1 MFNQKKMS
9 LFSRFVIMTLASL
22 CFAVGAWAQDITV
35 TGKVID
41 KTGEPMIGVYV
52 LLQGSTSGTSTDVD
66 GNYALTVPS
75 NATLSFS
82 LIGYRV
88 DEVPVNGKSV
98 INVTLEEDAVMLED
112 VVVTAMGISRSEKAL
127 GYAATTV
134 KSDDLLQAKSGSL
147 MSGMAGKVAGVNIS
161 TSGSAGSSQKVIIRG
176 ISSLNSN
183 TPLYIIDGVPID
195 NNTIGRT
202 NSADLGNSANNINP
216 EDVESVT
223 VLKGASATA
232 LYGSRASNGV
242 IMITTKKAA
251 ASDQLTVTYDAA
263 FTATT
268 TGRVMKTQDLFGQ
281 GWGSWDRA
289 ENGSW
294 GPRLS
299 GIMHEWGSD
308 MLDAPLVKP
317 FTYIED
323 NLKNFYKT
331 GTEYSNSV
339 RVQYGTKNAGIITSF
354 SNTNSN
360 GILPNDGDRYNRNT
374 FFLRGYAN
382 YKKFHVDMSMNYT
395 RSDYR
400 RTEGMYM
407 ELLQHATDIDM
418 SAGKDYNDPAWNLDN
433 YYTFYAYNP
442 YWMIDNY
449 KYESQDNMVRGTIEM
464 KYDIIPGLQAI
475 GRFGGDITAKD
486 RYNKNAEV
494 AFSAGSYSD
503 LGGATAV
510 KGYYSEM
517 KYHNTHFDATAMLSA
532 NYKIGENFNISA
544 MAGWNLNQLDY
555 NYTGGSVSELEVP
568 DWYSLLNTSTAVTI
582 STYQSRKRLLGAF
595 AQAELAWKDWAYL
608 NLSARND
615 WSSTLPVG
623 NNSFFYGGANV
634 SILLNNL
641 IPALKEANFD
651 LLKVRVAAGQTGN
664 DAGVYMTYG
673 TFRPAQFGYSYLPI
687 AGAAG
692 LTEYNTRPSTTLRPE
707 ITTEWEVGI
716 SGALFQNR
724 LTFDVAYYDKITK
737 DQIISATLP
746 AETGYTS
753 ETKNVGKLGNK
764 GIEAALSVTPVR
776 KGDWEWEV
784 GVTFAK
790 NNSKVIELWDGL
802 KEYSYTNSRGVYYV
816 LREGGPIGQFRI
828 AAVETVKD
836 KNSPYYGYEVVN
848 NNGWYNQSATDYE
861 YIGCSQP
868 DFTLGF
874 STNLKWKDLSLSIVG
889 DWRKGGYMYSETSY
903 ISHFN
908 GNSTQTVYNERDSYV
923 IPHTVKILNGEYV
936 ENNIPI
942 KSNQMNYGQGNYS
955 YNPALRRDFVLP
967 KDYFKIREVAL
978 SYSLP
983 SKLIKNSFLKQ
994 VTLSAIGR
1002 NLFLGTPAANNYVDP
1017 ESSNLGNDLLS
1028 EFGESSGT
1036 ISTRNFGFGLKVVF

>member
-1 MFNQKKMS
+1 MFNQKKVS
-9 LFSRFVIMTLASL
+9 LFSRFVIMTLVSL
-22 CFAVGAWAQDITV
+22 FVAVGAWAQEITV

-41 KTGEPMIGVYV
+41 KSGEPLIGVYV

-75 NATLSFS
+75 NATLQYS
-82 LIGYRV
+82 LIGYAV
-88 DEVPVNGKSV
+88 QNIPVNGRAV
-98 INVTLEEDAVMLED
+98 INVTLEEDAVLLDD

-127 GYAATTV
+127 GYAASTV
-134 KSDDLLQAKSGSL
+134 KSEDLLQAKSGSL
-147 MSGMAGKVAGVNIS
+147 MSGMAGKVAGLNIS
-161 TSGSAGSSQKVIIRG
+161 TAAGAGSSQKVIIRG

-195 NNTIGRT
+195 NNTIGRV
-202 NSADLGNSANNINP
+202 NGADFGNSANNINP

-251 ASDQLTVTYDAA
+251 KDDRLTVTYDAA

-281 GWGSWDRA
+281 GWGSWDRS

-294 GPRLS
+294 GPRLT

-308 MLDAPLVKP
+308 GLDTPLVKP
-317 FTYIED
+317 FTYVKD

-331 GTEYSNSV
+331 GTEINNSV
-339 RVQYGTKNAGIITSF
+339 RVQYGTKNAGVVTSF
-354 SNTNSN
+354 SNANSN
-360 GILPNDGDRYNRNT
+360 GILPNDGDKFGRNT

-382 YKKFHVDMSMNYT
+382 YKKLHVDMSINYT
-395 RSDYR
+395 RTDIR

-442 YWMIDNY
+442 YWMIDNM
-449 KYESQDNMVRGTIEM
+449 KYEFQGNMTRGTVEL

-475 GRFGGDITAKD
+475 GRFGGDFSSNQ
-486 RYNKNAEV
+486 RLNKNAEV
-494 AFSAGSYSD
+494 AFTPGSYSD
-503 LGGATAV
+503 LGGATPT
-510 KGYYSEM
+510 KGYYSEL
-517 KYHNTHFDATAMLSA
+517 KYTNSHMDATAMLSA
-532 NYKIGENFNISA
+532 NYKIGENFNISG
-544 MAGWNLNQLDY
+544 MAGWNFNQLDY
-555 NYTGGSVSELEVP
+555 SYTGASVPELEVP
-568 DWYSLLNTSTAVTI
+568 DWYSLLNTSSAVTV
-582 STYQSRKRLLGAF
+582 STYQSRRRLIGAF
-595 AQAELAWKDWAYL
+595 AQAELAYKDFLYL

-615 WSSTLPVG
+615 WSSTLPVN

-634 SILLNNL
+634 SVLLNNM
-641 IPALKEANFD
+641 IPALKDAKFD

-664 DAGVYMTYG
+664 DAAVYMTYG
-673 TFRPAQFGYSYLPI
+673 TFRPTQVGYTYLPI

-692 LTEYNTRPSTTLRPE
+692 LTEYNTKPSTTLKPE
-707 ITTEWEVGI
+707 LTTEWEVGI
-716 SGALFQNR
+716 SGAMFQNR
-724 LTFDVAYYDKITK
+724 LTFDFAYYDKVTK

-764 GIEAALSVTPVR
+764 GVEAALSVTPIR

-790 NNSKVIELWDGL
+790 NKSKVIELWDGL
-802 KEYSYTNSRGVYYV
+802 EEYSYTNSRGVYYV
-816 LREGGPIGQFRI
+816 LREGGPIGEFRI
-828 AAVETVKD
+828 PAVAKVEDTS
-836 KNSPYYGYEVVN
+836 SPYYGYEIVN
-848 NNGWYNQSATDYE
+848 NNGWYNTDATSYE
-861 YIGCSQP
+861 YLGCSQP

-874 STNLKWKDLSLSIVG
+874 TTNLRWKDLSFSLVG
-889 DWRKGGYMYSETSY
+889 DWRKGGYMYSETAY

-908 GNSTQTVYNERDSYV
+908 GNSTQTVYNERDAYI
-923 IPHTVKILNGEYV
+923 IPHTVKVVNGEYV

-942 KSNQMNYGQGNYS
+942 MTNQMNYGQGNYS
-955 YNPALRRDFVLP
+955 YNQQLRRHFVLP
-967 KDYFKIREVAL
+967 RDYFKIREIAL
-978 SYSLP
+978 SYNLP
-983 SKLIKNSFLKQ
+983 SKLLKKTFLKQ

-1002 NLFLGTPAANNYVDP
+1002 NLFLGTPERNNYVDP
-1017 ESSNLGNDLLS
+1017 EASDLGNDLLS
-1028 EFGESSGT
+1028 EFGESNGT
-1036 ISTRNFGFGLKVVF
+1036 ISTKNYGFGLKVVF

>member
-1 MFNQKKMS
+1 MFNQKKVS
-9 LFSRFVIMTLASL
+9 LFSRFVIMTLVSL
-22 CFAVGAWAQDITV
+22 CFAVGAWAQEITV

-41 KTGEPMIGVYV
+41 KSGEPLIGVYV

-75 NATLSFS
+75 NATLQFS

-88 DEVPVNGKSV
+88 IAVPVNGKGV
-98 INVTLEEDAVMLED
+98 INVTLEEDAVLLDD

-127 GYAATTV
+127 GYAASTV
-134 KSDDLLQAKSGSL
+134 KSEDLLQAKSGSL

-161 TSGSAGSSQKVIIRG
+161 TSAGAGSSQKVIIRG

-195 NNTIGRT
+195 NNTIGRV
-202 NSADLGNSANNINP
+202 NGADFGNSANNINP

-251 ASDQLTVTYDAA
+251 KDERLTVTYDAS

-268 TGRVMKTQDLFGQ
+268 TGRVMRTQDLFGQ

-294 GPRLS
+294 GPRLT

-308 MLDAPLVKP
+308 NLETPMVKP
-317 FTYIED
+317 FTYVKD

-331 GTEYSNSV
+331 GTEINNSV
-339 RVQYGTKNAGIITSF
+339 RVQYGTRNAGIVTSF
-354 SNTNSN
+354 SNANSN
-360 GILPNDGDRYNRNT
+360 GILPNDGDKFGRNT

-382 YKKFHVDMSMNYT
+382 YKKLHVDMSINYT
-395 RSDYR
+395 RTDIR

-418 SAGKDYNDPAWNLDN
+418 SEGKDYNDPAWNLDN
-433 YYTFYAYNP
+433 YYTFYATNP
-442 YWMIDNY
+442 YWMIDNM
-449 KYESQDNMVRGTIEM
+449 KYEFQGNMTRGTVEL

-475 GRFGGDITAKD
+475 GRFGGDFSSNQ
-486 RYNKNAEV
+486 RLNKNAEIS
-494 AFSAGSYSD
+494 FTPGSYSD
-503 LGGATAV
+503 LGGATPT

-517 KYHNTHFDATAMLSA
+517 KYTNTHIDATAMLSA
-532 NYKIGENFNISA
+532 NYKIGENFNISG

-555 NYTGGSVSELEVP
+555 SYTGASVAELEVP
-568 DWYSLLNTSTAVTI
+568 DWYSLLNTSSAVTV
-582 STYQSRKRLLGAF
+582 STYNSRRRLVGAF
-595 AQAELAWKDWAYL
+595 VQAELAYKDFLYL
-608 NLSARND
+608 NLSGRND
-615 WSSTLPVG
+615 WSSTLPIN

-634 SILLNNL
+634 SLLLNNL
-641 IPALKEANFD
+641 FPSLKDAKFD

-673 TFRPAQFGYSYLPI
+673 TFRPTQVGYTYLPI

-692 LTEYNTRPSTTLRPE
+692 LTEYNTKPSTTLKPE
-707 ITTEWEVGI
+707 ITTEWEVGF
-716 SGALFQNR
+716 SGAMFQNR
-724 LTFDVAYYDKITK
+724 LTFDFAYYDKVTK

-746 AETGYTS
+746 TETGYTS

-764 GIEAALSVTPVR
+764 GIEAAISVTPVR

-802 KEYSYTNSRGVYYV
+802 EEYSYTSSRGVYYV
-816 LREGGPIGQFRI
+816 LREGGPIGEFRI
-828 AAVETVKD
+828 PAVAKVTD
-836 KNSPYYGYEVVN
+836 KNSPYYGYEIVN
-848 NNGWYNQSATDYE
+848 NNGWYNTDATSYE
-861 YIGCSQP
+861 YLGCSQAN
-868 DFTLGF
+868 FTMGF
-874 STNLKWKDLSLSIVG
+874 TTNLKWKDLSFSLVG
-889 DWRKGGYMYSETSY
+889 DWRNGGHMYSETAY

-908 GNSTQTVYNERDSYV
+908 GNSTQTVYNERDSYI
-923 IPHTVKILNGEYV
+923 IPHTVKVVNGEYV
-936 ENNIPI
+936 ENNIPV
-942 KSNQMNYGQGNYS
+942 KANQMNYAQGNYS
-955 YNPALRRDFVLP
+955 YNQQLRRHFVLP
-967 KDYFKIREVAL
+967 RDYFKIREVAL
-978 SYSLP
+978 SYNLP
-983 SKLIKNSFLKQ
+983 SKLLKKTFLNQ
-994 VTLSAIGR
+994 VTISAIGR
-1002 NLFLGTPAANNYVDP
+1002 NLFLGTPERNNYVDP
-1017 ESSNLGNDLLS
+1017 EASNLGNDLLS
-1028 EFGESSGT
+1028 EFGESGGT
-1036 ISTRNFGFGLKVVF
+1036 ISTRNYGFGLKVVF

>member
-1 MFNQKKMS
+1 MS

-22 CFAVGAWAQDITV
+22 CFAVSAWAQEITV

-41 KTGEPMIGVYV
+41 KTGEPLIGVYV

-66 GNYALTVPS
+66 GNFALTVPS
-75 NATLSFS
+75 DATLQFS

-88 DEVPVNGKSV
+88 VAVPVNGKSV
-98 INVTLEEDAVMLED
+98 VNVTLEEDAVMLED

-134 KSDDLLQAKSGSL
+134 KSDELLQAKSGSL
-147 MSGMAGKVAGVNIS
+147 MSSMAGKVAGVNIS

-195 NNTIGRT
+195 NNTIGR
-202 NSADLGNSANNINP
+202 NNYADFGNSANNINP

-242 IMITTKKAA
+242 IMITTKKAQA
-251 ASDQLTVTYDAA
+251 TDQLTVTYDAA

-268 TGRVMKTQDLFGQ
+268 TGRVMRTQDLFGQ

-294 GPRLS
+294 GPRLT

-308 MLDAPLVKP
+308 QLETPLVKP
-317 FTYIED
+317 FSYIED

-331 GTEYSNSV
+331 GTEWNNSI
-339 RVQYGTKNAGIITSF
+339 RVQYGTKNAGIVTSF
-354 SNTNSN
+354 SNSTNN
-360 GILPNDGDRYNRNT
+360 GILPNDGDTFSRNT
-374 FFLRGYAN
+374 FFVRGYAN
-382 YKKFHVDMSMNYT
+382 YKKLHFDMSLSYART
-395 RSDYR
+395 DYR

-418 SAGKDYNDPAWNLDN
+418 TGGKDYNDPAWNLDN
-433 YYTFYAYNP
+433 YYTFYASNP

-449 KYESQDNMVRGTIEM
+449 KYEFQGNLLRGTMEL

-475 GRFGGDITAKD
+475 GRFGGDFTAND
-486 RYNKNAEV
+486 RLNKNAEI
-494 AFSAGSYSD
+494 AFSAGSYSL
-503 LGGATAV
+503 LGGATET
-510 KGYYSEM
+510 KGYYSEY
-517 KYHNTHFDATAMLSA
+517 KYNNTHLDATAMLSA
-532 NYKIGENFNISA
+532 NYKIGENFNISG
-544 MAGWNLNQLDY
+544 MAGWNLNQRDY
-555 NYTGGSVSELEVP
+555 SRTGASVAELEIP
-568 DWYSLLNTSTAVTI
+568 DWYSLENTSTAV
-582 STYQSRKRLLGAF
+582 SVDSYKSRRRLVGAF

-634 SILLNNL
+634 SVLLNNL
-641 IPALKEANFD
+641 IPSLKDAKFD

-664 DAGVYMTYG
+664 DADVYKTYG
-673 TFRPAQFGYSYLPI
+673 IYIPAEFGYSYMPI
-687 AGAAG
+687 GGSAG
-692 LTEYNTRPSTTLRPE
+692 LTESNTKPSTTLRPE
-707 ITTEWEVGI
+707 ITTEWEIGF
-716 SGALFQNR
+716 SGAMFQNR
-724 LTFDVAYYDKITK
+724 LTFDFAYYDKVTK

-746 AETGYTS
+746 PETGYTS
-753 ETKNVGKLGNK
+753 ETRNVGKLGNK

-776 KGDWEWEV
+776 KGDWEWQV

-816 LREGGPIGQFRI
+816 LREGGPIGEFRI
-828 AAVETVKD
+828 PAVATVTD
-836 KNSPYYGYEVVN
+836 ESSPYYGYEIVN
-848 NNGWYNQSATDYE
+848 NNGWYNSSSTEYE
-861 YIGCSQP
+861 YLGCSQP
-868 DFTLGF
+868 DFTMGF
-874 STNLKWKDLSLSIVG
+874 STNLTWKDLSLSVVG
-889 DWRKGGYMYSETSY
+889 DWRSGGYMYSNTSY

-908 GNSTQTVYNERDSYV
+908 GNSTQTVYNERDSYI
-923 IPHTVKILNGEYV
+923 IPHTVKIVNGEYV

-942 KSNQMNYGQGNYS
+942 KSNQMNYAQGNYS

-967 KDYFKIREVAL
+967 RDYFKIREVAL

-983 SKLIKNSFLKQ
+983 SKLIKTTFLKQ
-994 VTLSAIGR
+994 VTISAIGR
-1002 NLFLGTPAANNYVDP
+1002 NLFLGTPAENNYIDP
-1017 ESSNLGNDLLS
+1017 EASNLGNDLLS
-1028 EFGESSGT
+1028 EFGESTGT
-1036 ISTRNFGFGLKVVF
+1036 ISTRNYGFGLKVVF

>member
-1 MFNQKKMS
+1 
-9 LFSRFVIMTLASL
+9 MTLVSL
-22 CFAVGAWAQDITV
+22 CFAVGAWAQEITV

-41 KTGEPMIGVYV
+41 KSGEPLIGVYV

-75 NATLSFS
+75 GATLQFS

-88 DEVPVNGKSV
+88 VAIPVNGKGV
-98 INVTLEEDAVMLED
+98 INVTLEEDAVLLDD

-127 GYAATTV
+127 GYAASTV
-134 KSDDLLQAKSGSL
+134 KSEELLQAKSGSL
-147 MSGMAGKVAGVNIS
+147 MSGMAGKVAGLNIS
-161 TSGSAGSSQKVIIRG
+161 TSAGAGSSQKVIIRG

-195 NNTIGRT
+195 NNTIGRV
-202 NSADLGNSANNINP
+202 NGADFGNSANNINP

-242 IMITTKKAA
+242 IMITTKKA
-251 ASDQLTVTYDAA
+251 DKDDRLTVTYDAA

-294 GPRLS
+294 GPRLT

-308 MLDAPLVKP
+308 GLETPLVKP
-317 FTYIED
+317 FTYVKD

-331 GTEYSNSV
+331 GTEINNSI
-339 RVQYGTKNAGIITSF
+339 RVQYGTKNAGIVTSF
-354 SNTNSN
+354 SNANSN
-360 GILPNDGDRYNRNT
+360 GILPNDGDKFGRNT

-382 YKKFHVDMSMNYT
+382 YKKLHVDMSINYT
-395 RSDYR
+395 RTDIR
-400 RTEGMYM
+400 RTDGMYM

-418 SAGKDYNDPAWNLDN
+418 SLGKDYNDPAWNLDN

-442 YWMIDNY
+442 YWMIDNF
-449 KYESQDNMVRGTIEM
+449 KYEFQGNMTRGTVEL

-475 GRFGGDITAKD
+475 GRFGGDFSSNQ
-486 RYNKNAEV
+486 RLNKNAEV
-494 AFSAGSYSD
+494 SFTPGSYSD
-503 LGGATAV
+503 LGGATPV

-517 KYHNTHFDATAMLSA
+517 KYTNTHIDATAMLSA
-532 NYKIGENFNISA
+532 NYKIGENFNISG

-555 NYTGGSVSELEVP
+555 SYTGASVSELEVP
-568 DWYSLLNTSTAVTI
+568 DWYSLLNTSSAVTV
-582 STYQSRKRLLGAF
+582 STYNSRRRLIGAF
-595 AQAELAWKDWAYL
+595 AQAELAYKDFLYL

-615 WSSTLPVG
+615 WSSTLPVN

-634 SILLNNL
+634 SLLLNNM
-641 IPALKEANFD
+641 IPSLKDAKFD
-651 LLKVRVAAGQTGN
+651 LLKVRLAAGQTGN

-673 TFRPAQFGYSYLPI
+673 TFRPTQVGYTYLPI

-692 LTEYNTRPSTTLRPE
+692 LTEYNTKPSTTLKPE

-716 SGALFQNR
+716 SGAMFQNR
-724 LTFDVAYYDKITK
+724 LTFDFAYYDKVTK

-746 AETGYTS
+746 TETGYTS

-764 GIEAALSVTPVR
+764 GIEAAISVTPIR

-802 KEYSYTNSRGVYYV
+802 EEYSYTNSRGVYYV
-816 LREGGPIGQFRI
+816 LREGGPIGEFRI
-828 AAVETVKD
+828 PAVAKVTD
-836 KNSPYYGYEVVN
+836 KNSPYYGYEIVN
-848 NNGWYNQSATDYE
+848 NNGWYNTDATSYE
-861 YIGCSQP
+861 YLGCSQA

-874 STNLKWKDLSLSIVG
+874 TTNLRWKDLSFSMVG
-889 DWRKGGYMYSETSY
+889 DWRKGGNMYSETAY

-908 GNSTQTVYNERDSYV
+908 GNSTQTVYNERDSYI
-923 IPHTVKILNGEYV
+923 IPHTVKVVNGEYV
-936 ENNIPI
+936 ENNIPV
-942 KSNQMNYGQGNYS
+942 KANQMNYAQGNYS
-955 YNPALRRDFVLP
+955 YNQQLRRHFVLP
-967 KDYFKIREVAL
+967 RDYFKIREIAL
-978 SYSLP
+978 SYNLP
-983 SKLIKNSFLKQ
+983 SKLIQKTFLKQ
-994 VTLSAIGR
+994 ITVSAIGR
-1002 NLFLGTPAANNYVDP
+1002 NLFLGTPERNNYVDP
-1017 ESSNLGNDLLS
+1017 EASNLGNDLLS
-1028 EFGESSGT
+1028 EFGESGGT
-1036 ISTRNFGFGLKVVF
+1036 ISTKNYGFGLKVVF